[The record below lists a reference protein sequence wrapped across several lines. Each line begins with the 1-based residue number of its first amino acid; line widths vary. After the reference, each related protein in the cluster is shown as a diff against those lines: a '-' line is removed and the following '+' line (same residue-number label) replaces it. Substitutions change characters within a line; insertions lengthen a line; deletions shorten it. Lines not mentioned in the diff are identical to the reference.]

1 LSIDFPSIDIFVQRI
16 LCGSI
21 VRYSDGV
28 QDLQEQASSI
38 NIDPALQGEKP
49 TNYVR
54 YKIEAK
60 PAPPR
65 RKQAHPFY
73 PRVDKVGLANS
84 LLREVLGYGFKLRR
98 KEYRAALMT
107 RPCIYGVFAGRF
119 GGFHPIR
126 EKCTGCMRCVQE
138 YPNFCKVDRNP
149 EFYKFADSYWIP
161 EDPATASGSPVATVS
176 NEAET
181 GKIPIKGMGYK
192 GAFAGPG
199 WDSMWTDMSEIVR
212 PTRDGVYGREYIST
226 IVDVGRKQC
235 FLDFFNQKPT
245 HSTST
250 VEIALPIIF
259 DYLPPN
265 LNNPS
270 ILRSIAGAAA
280 KTGTLFIAHPNQ
292 VQQLP
297 HPQLQRSIPMI
308 EPANTNQNVGS
319 MLAARAI
326 ELTKYEPGAF
336 DRIRATHPKAPISVR
351 VPLSNY
357 SDEETL
363 DLVQAG
369 VDIIHLYADYHGRG
383 WDRENQKFVGDLIR
397 SAHGKLVK
405 ESLRDDVTIIVSG
418 GITLAEHVPKAIIC
432 GADLVAIDTTVL
444 VALQAQFLSECN
456 SPETGRIAPE
466 NFDTKWGE
474 QRLTNLLVSW
484 HDQLIEILSAMGM
497 RDVRRLRGDM
507 GRAMF
512 NDDLEKEA
520 FADITHGT

>member
-1 LSIDFPSIDIFVQRI
+1 M
-16 LCGSI
+16 
-21 VRYSDGV
+21 
-28 QDLQEQASSI
+28 
-38 NIDPALQGEKP
+38 
-49 TNYVR
+49 R
-54 YKIEAK
+54 YKIEAI

-65 RKQAHPFY
+65 RKEPHPFY
-73 PRVDKVGLANS
+73 PRVGKVGLAS
-84 LLREVLGYGFKLRR
+84 LLLREVFEYGFNLRR

-107 RPCIYGVFAGRF
+107 RPCIYGVFGSRF

-138 YPNFCKVDRNP
+138 YPAFCTVDRNP

-161 EDPATASGSPVATVS
+161 EDPATASGSPIATVS
-176 NEAET
+176 YEAET

-226 IVDVGRKQC
+226 IVDVGRKQS
-235 FLDFFNQKPT
+235 FLDFFNQKPS

-265 LNNPS
+265 LGSQS
-270 ILRSIAGAAA
+270 ILQSIAGAAA
-280 KTGTLFIAHPNQ
+280 KTGTLFIATPNQ
-292 VQQLP
+292 LQQLP
-297 HPQLQRSIPMI
+297 SPQQQRSIPLI
-308 EPANTNQNVGS
+308 EPASINQNVGS
-319 MLAARAI
+319 IFTAQAI
-326 ELTKYEPGAF
+326 ELTKYEPGAI
-336 DRIRATHPKAPISVR
+336 DRIRATNPKAPVSVR

-357 SDEETL
+357 SGEEAL

-369 VDIIHLYADYHGRG
+369 VDILHLYADYHGRG
-383 WDRENQKFVGDLIR
+383 WDKENPRFVGDLIR
-397 SAHGKLVK
+397 SVHQKLVK

-418 GITLAEHVPKAIIC
+418 GITLAEHIPKSIIC

-444 VALQAQFLSECN
+444 VALQAQFLGECK

-466 NFDTKWGE
+466 KFDTKWGE
-474 QRLTNLLVSW
+474 QRLVNLLVSW

-497 RDVRRLRGDM
+497 RDVRRLRGDV
-507 GRAMF
+507 GRVMF
-512 NDDLEKEA
+512 NKDLEKEA

>member
-1 LSIDFPSIDIFVQRI
+1 M
-16 LCGSI
+16 
-21 VRYSDGV
+21 
-28 QDLQEQASSI
+28 QEQASSI
-38 NIDPALQGEKP
+38 NVDPALQGEKP
-49 TNYVR
+49 GIYVR

-60 PAPPR
+60 PALPR
-65 RKQAHPFY
+65 RKQPHPFY
-73 PRVDKVGLANS
+73 PRVGKVGLAS
-84 LLREVLGYGFKLRR
+84 LLLREVFDYGFKLRR

-107 RPCIYGVFAGRF
+107 RPCIYGVFGSRF

-138 YPNFCKVDRNP
+138 YPNFCTVDRNP
-149 EFYKFADSYWIP
+149 EFYKFADSYWVP
-161 EDPATASGSPVATVS
+161 EDPATSSGSPIATVS
-176 NEAET
+176 YEAET

-226 IVDVGRKQC
+226 IVDVGRKQR
-235 FLDFFNQKPT
+235 FLDFFNQKPS

-259 DYLPPN
+259 DNLPPN
-265 LNNPS
+265 LNDQS
-270 ILRSIAGAAA
+270 ILQSIAGAAA
-280 KTGTLFIAHPNQ
+280 KTGTLFIAHPSQ

-297 HPQLQRSIPMI
+297 GPQPQRLIPMI
-308 EPANTNQNVGS
+308 SPANTNQHGYS
-319 MLAARAI
+319 ILAAQAI
-326 ELTKYEPGAF
+326 ELTKYEPEAI
-336 DRIRATHPKAPISVR
+336 DRIRKTNPKAPVSVR
-351 VPLSNY
+351 VPLSDN
-357 SDEETL
+357 SDETAL
-363 DLVQAG
+363 DLVQVG

-383 WDRENQKFVGDLIR
+383 WGKENPRYVGDLIR
-397 SAHGKLVK
+397 SVHRKLVK

-432 GADLVAIDTTVL
+432 GADLVAIDTTAL
-444 VALQAQFLSECN
+444 IALQAQFLGECK

-466 NFDTKWGE
+466 KFDTRWGE
-474 QRLTNLLVSW
+474 QRLVNLLVSW

-497 RDVRRLRGDM
+497 RDVRRLRGDV

-512 NDDLEKEA
+512 NEDLEKEA